1 MDPLAGVPA
10 AGKSSSSRIWSTRH
24 VDTPTLELSMVSDST
39 RSDGL
44 PLLTVTATWPRP
56 NVCLVRPVG
65 ELDIATAPEL
75 ASTLRAQTS
84 SSPVH
89 LILDLSEVSLLAAT
103 GVSVIV
109 NALRN
114 DDGIYGR
121 LHLVGATK
129 NPPVARVLDITGM
142 TAILDL
148 HDDLDELLSQL
159 DH

>member
-24 VDTPTLELSMVSDST
+24 VDTPTLELSMLSDST

-103 GVSVIV
+103 GVSGKRRRANTQRLISARTA
-109 NALRN
+109 ALSNR
-114 DDGIYGR
+114 
-121 LHLVGATK
+121 
-129 NPPVARVLDITGM
+129 RVSRVTRGFAADSSGT
-142 TAILDL
+142 TPR
-148 HDDLDELLSQL
+148 
-159 DH
+159 